1 MKLKTLVA
9 TMALTCASG
18 VALAQDYN
26 FEVGVN
32 YTDVDYDAGGNDDFF
47 GVYGEYHFQEVRPGN
62 NPLAEAAFINRSS
75 HAYVIGNNDLDVVT
89 AGVEFYI
96 PDTIFYGAAEIKRE
110 DYDGQSTENDWG
122 VRLGLTPITGL
133 RVWTVYYDEPGYDAN
148 IHAKYVVPLG
158 GGNFVNAEGS
168 YSDFDNGDQL
178 RVAGDF
184 YFDRTFSIG
193 AGYFD
198 NDYDDSTYDNDGFLL
213 RTRKFFTPEISG
225 ELEYAKG
232 DYADQIM
239 VGASF
244 RF

>member
-9 TMALTCASG
+9 TMALTCASS
-18 VALAQDYN
+18 VALAQNYN

-75 HAYVIGNNDLDVVT
+75 NAYVIGNNDLDVVT

-110 DYDGQSTENDWG
+110 DYDGSSTENDWG

-133 RVWTVYYDEPGYDAN
+133 LVWTEYYDEPGYDAN

-158 GGNFVNAEGS
+158 GGNFVNVEGG
-168 YSDFDNGDQL
+168 YADYDENDVFD
-178 RVAGDF
+178 VAADF
-184 YFDRTFSIG
+184 YFDRTFSVG
-193 AGYFD
+193 AGYV
-198 NDYDDSTYDNDGFLL
+198 DYDYDDGFLL
-213 RTRKFFTPEISG
+213 RTRKFFTPEISA
-225 ELEYAKG
+225 ELAYTKF
-232 DYADQIM
+232 DIADTITI
-239 VGASF
+239 GASF

>member
-9 TMALTCASG
+9 TMALTCASS
-18 VALAQDYN
+18 VALAQNYN

-32 YTDVDYDAGGNDDFF
+32 YTDIDRDVGGSDDAF
-47 GVYGEYHFQEVRPGN
+47 GVYGKYYFQEVRPGN

-75 HAYVIGNNDLDVVT
+75 NAYVNGRDDLDVVN

-96 PDTIFYGAAEIKRE
+96 PDTIFYGAAEIQRQ

-122 VRLGLTPITGL
+122 VRLGLTPLAGL
-133 RVWTVYYDEPGYDAN
+133 RVWTEYWDEPGYDAN

-158 GGNFVNAEGS
+158 GGNFVNVEGG
-168 YSDFDNGDQL
+168 YSDYDANDVFY
-178 RVAGDF
+178 VAGDF
-184 YFDRTFSIG
+184 YFDRTFSAG
-193 AGYFD
+193 AGYTD
-198 NDYDDSTYDNDGFLL
+198 NDYEDGFML
-213 RTRKFFTPEISG
+213 RARKFFTPEISG
-225 ELEYAKG
+225 QLEFTKW
-232 DYADQIM
+232 DSADVIT